1 MSNPFESDDL
11 EYVVLVNQEG
21 QHSLWPAF
29 REVPIGWE
37 MVGPRGKRQRCL
49 DWIEAVWTDLR
60 PRSLVEK
67 MNEERS
73 GES

>member
-1 MSNPFESDDL
+1 MINPFESDDL
-11 EYVVLVNQEG
+11 EYVVLVNDEG

-29 REVPIGWE
+29 REVPMGWE
-37 MVGPRGKRQRCL
+37 MIGPRGKRQLCL

-60 PRSLVEK
+60 PRSLVKK

>member
-11 EYVVLVNQEG
+11 EYVVLVNEEG

-29 REVPIGWE
+29 REAPMGWE
-37 MVGPRGKRQRCL
+37 MIGPRGKRQQCL

-60 PRSLVEK
+60 PRSLVKK